1 MKSKQTQQNPNPT
14 RAVAHILFTGDGL
27 SFLMASRNDLAVLGK
42 NAEPPQIGKMLGE
55 MVLVVRGAYPGS
67 PDSQFKSLVT
77 QLWKEGYVPTLNWQP
92 GHAYGIEFDDQDIS
106 MAYSCSSSVAGWDD
120 AEITEMRSA
129 NLFIQYC
136 ETWKPSDS
144 IAMMNKAREKTIG
157 KPAPAAKDS
166 QVEDT
171 LAGKAAKADEMAK
184 AGQAKAASLPEAAK
198 PPSAPA
204 PVAAKPAKAASGP
217 AKAASGPAKAAKA
230 APEATKAA
238 PVLAKRP
245 KVRTVSLSMAE
256 MKGAFAEAGLTGL

>member
-77 QLWKEGYVPTLNWQP
+77 QLWKEGFVPTLNWQP
-92 GHAYGIEFDDQDIS
+92 GHAYGVEFDDEGIS

-157 KPAPAAKDS
+157 KPAPAAS
-166 QVEDT
+166 
-171 LAGKAAKADEMAK
+171 G
-184 AGQAKAASLPEAAK
+184 
-198 PPSAPA
+198 PA
-204 PVAAKPAKAASGP
+204 PVASKPAKPAPEAAKPAKAASGP
-217 AKAASGPAKAAKA
+217 AKPAKPASKPAKPAPEAAKA
-230 APEATKAA
+230 ARKIVRDIYGVPMVKTTS
-238 PVLAKRP
+238 LAQ
-245 KVRTVSLSMAE
+245 
-256 MKGAFAEAGLTGL
+256 AGL